1 MNKEII
7 NRLIENYDK
16 KQLRELIAYIV
27 SENELAEE
35 LLLDYCQRKE
45 SDVKTDNHTLII
57 ESKIK
62 QYWKSAT
69 RIIEE
74 FDMYG
79 GGSESDEDDAY
90 GMLENMMKLLED
102 NEVSWIV
109 RKEILDGMLGFVAS
123 DNSGFTDYL
132 MDIAVIMCTNRQEKI
147 YLADFLI
154 ENANSYYRGL
164 AAKLYLE
171 NGEEQ
176 KFVESKKAN
185 LQYGS
190 DYLEF

>member
-1 MNKEII
+1 MNKI
-7 NRLIENYDK
+7 NRLIGNYDK

-27 SENELAEE
+27 SANGLAEE

-62 QYWKSAT
+62 QYWKSAE

-109 RKEILDGMLGFVAS
+109 RKEILNRMLEFVTS

-132 MDIAVIMCTNRQEKI
+132 RDIADIMCTNRQEKI

-164 AAKLYLE
+164 AAKLYL
-171 NGEEQ
+171 
-176 KFVESKKAN
+176 KTVKSRN
-185 LQYGS
+185 LLKVRRQICNMVQII
-190 DYLEF
+190 